1 MNNSL
6 TFVEW
11 NSQSVMRAMHGLPC
25 TRPYAGQ
32 VAPVTQQVLPAA
44 AANRNPASTR
54 GFTLRLSRSRPS
66 VFMPAAAPRAGGS
79 NAGAASNVPV
89 GENVTASTSGAVA
102 APGAVGAPAAVRDDF
117 AVDKRP
123 IILFDGVCNLCNG
136 GVNFMLDN
144 DPNGVFR
151 LAALQSQAGRR
162 LLTRCG
168 RSPNDISSIVLVEK
182 DRHFVRS
189 EAILRIGAAL
199 RVPLPLLA
207 ALGFPVPLLLRDTLY
222 DAIANNR
229 YSFFGRT
236 DTCRLRDAGNFAD
249 RFLVD

>member
-1 MNNSL
+1 MNTRL
-6 TFVEW
+6 YLVEVK
-11 NSQSVMRAMHGLPC
+11 SQSVMRAPHGLP
-25 TRPYAGQ
+25 RIRSYAGQ
-32 VAPVTQQVLPAA
+32 VAPVTQRVLPAA
-44 AANRNPASTR
+44 AADRNPASTR
-54 GFTLRLSRSRPS
+54 GLILSLRRSRPS
-66 VFMPAAAPRAGGS
+66 IFMSATRAGGS
-79 NAGAASNVPV
+79 NAGAVPV
-89 GENVTASTSGAVA
+89 GGNVTASTSAAGP
-102 APGAVGAPAAVRDDF
+102 APGAVATPATVRDDF
-117 AVDKRP
+117 AVDQRP

-182 DRHFVRS
+182 DRHFIRS

-207 ALGFPVPLLLRDTLY
+207 ALGFPVPLPLRDAFY

-249 RFLVD
+249 RFIVD